1 MLKLLLWSPTNR
13 LADFLAYPC
22 APFKVQRASVQ
33 LPVTAE
39 SWVCVLR
46 WESIRGKQLS
56 CQHLLC
62 SHIGHAGDDPAV
74 PVHASLR
81 ARSQWPQ
88 CATGSGLKLC
98 RFCYISQYN
107 FLISVCNS
115 CSPLFSLTGVFQQ
128 YNALFIL
135 SWPLKRVLPSALAT
149 LSTLINID

>member
-1 MLKLLLWSPTNR
+1 MLKWLLWSLTEG
-13 LADFLAYPC
+13 LAVFPACPC
-22 APFKVQRASVQ
+22 VPSKVQTASVR

-39 SWVCVLR
+39 SWDCVLR
-46 WESIRGKQLS
+46 SESIRGKQLS

-62 SHIGHAGDDPAV
+62 SHTGDDPAV

-88 CATGSGLKLC
+88 CATGSGLKLR

-107 FLISVCNS
+107 FLINVCS
-115 CSPLFSLTGVFQQ
+115 SYSPFFSLTCIFQQ

-149 LSTLINID
+149 LSILINIH